1 MNNNLDLLNELADEE
16 LKIAIEYN
24 GLDDFIIGEYPFKL
38 EVVDSYGKK
47 VHSTELVMESIYRE
61 YNRNKNEEFP
71 KKLYD
76 ALNDYMSSKLTKYI
90 DSALTVVIY
99 QMLAEKEKRAPFH
112 LECKELLNSLRNNLK
127 KNEKLFNTEPYKKSG
142 LKEMLEDRNEFL
154 KAELNEK
161 IW

>member
-16 LKIAIEYN
+16 LKIALEYN
-24 GLDDFIIGEYPFKL
+24 GFNYFVIGRYPFKL

-47 VHSTELVMESIYRE
+47 VHSTELVMKSIYRE
-61 YNRNKNEEFP
+61 YNRNKNEELP

-76 ALNDYMSSKLTKYI
+76 ALNYYMSCKGTESI
-90 DSALTVVIY
+90 DRALSAVIY

-127 KNEKLFNTEPYKKSG
+127 ENKKLYSSKDYKDSG
-142 LKEMLEDRNEFL
+142 LKEMLEDRNDFL